1 VQVSHVLE
9 AMGVEPALASSA
21 LRISLGWETGE
32 SDIERL
38 LTAWNTVVSS
48 LLKKQP
54 NIAA

>member
-1 VQVSHVLE
+1 
-9 AMGVEPALASSA
+9 VEPALASSA